1 MHPYL
6 PPIKLFFCEPSRS
19 LPILSH
25 SLFQVFFNELGD
37 GVKHLK
43 IEEKPWEVL
52 YQFAEKKNI
61 LLLF

>member
-19 LPILSH
+19 LPILAH

-61 LLLF
+61 LLEF